1 MRKSKFTAAQQ
12 HQIVLEQAQGKG
24 IEEICRTH
32 QISAATFHKWK
43 DAQRTAADEN
53 KRRIDQLEKENKR
66 LKKLY
71 TDLSLD
77 HDILKEGYEILKK
90 IRAQSN
96 KNS

>member
-1 MRKSKFTAAQQ
+1 MRKSKFTVAQRQ
-12 HQIVLEQAQGKG
+12 SIISEQSGGKS
-24 IEEICRTH
+24 IEEICRAH

-43 DAQRTAADEN
+43 DAERTEADEH

-90 IRAQSN
+90 IRAQSS
-96 KNS
+96 KNP